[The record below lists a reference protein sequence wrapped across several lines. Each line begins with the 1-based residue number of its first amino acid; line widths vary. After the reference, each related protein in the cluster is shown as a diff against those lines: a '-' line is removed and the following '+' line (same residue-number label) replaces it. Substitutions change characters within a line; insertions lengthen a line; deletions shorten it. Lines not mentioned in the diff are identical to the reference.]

1 MKFLVFN
8 VIVLCSLGYLLTSK
22 PNENFNQWFS
32 NTKDKI
38 TNLSKEEVILSNKI
52 ELFVFTLSR
61 NNSDENDN
69 IKNNPDIIFN
79 IGHLRSYSNFLEL
92 DTDTII
98 KKFKDEVSFNFKEEK
113 KNITPIVE
121 NNFFKIEKFFAASII
136 MVVFTSF
143 YFLFVDQ
150 NDNEIN
156 FALIPD
162 IPESLEP
169 IVEKANTFD
178 NLSQSSDIKKSDLI
192 NNSSAIA
199 SIEFDE
205 NVTTVA
211 TLKILNP
218 TWLQLRDEEN
228 NIVLSKLMDKDE
240 EFSYELKLN
249 YNITAG
255 NAGNILVLID
265 DEVRGKIGKY
275 GDILDS
281 FVLYKDFT
289 N

>member
-1 MKFLVFN
+1 
-8 VIVLCSLGYLLTSK
+8 
-22 PNENFNQWFS
+22 
-32 NTKDKI
+32 
-38 TNLSKEEVILSNKI
+38 
-52 ELFVFTLSR
+52 
-61 NNSDENDN
+61 
-69 IKNNPDIIFN
+69 
-79 IGHLRSYSNFLEL
+79 
-92 DTDTII
+92 
-98 KKFKDEVSFNFKEEK
+98 
-113 KNITPIVE
+113 
-121 NNFFKIEKFFAASII
+121 

-143 YFLFVDQ
+143 YFLFVNQ

-156 FALIPD
+156 FALIPN

-178 NLSQSSDIKKSDLI
+178 NLSQSSAIKKSHLK
-192 NNSSAIA
+192 NNFSAIA
-199 SIEFDE
+199 SVEFDE
-205 NVTTVA
+205 KVTTVA
-211 TLKILNP
+211 TLKMLNP

-228 NIVLSKLMDKDE
+228 NIVLSKLMEKDE
-240 EFSYELKLN
+240 EFSYELNLN

-265 DEVRGKIGKY
+265 NEVRGKIGKY

>member
-1 MKFLVFN
+1 MKTVGQ
-8 VIVLCSLGYLLTSK
+8 ILLIARNSK
-22 PNENFNQWFS
+22 
-32 NTKDKI
+32 
-38 TNLSKEEVILSNKI
+38 NLSISDISI
-52 ELFVFTLSR
+52 ELKISKSIIIDL
-61 NNSDENDN
+61 ENDN

-98 KKFKDEVSFNFKEEK
+98 KQFKDQVSFNIKEEK

-136 MVVFTSF
+136 LVVFTSF

-150 NDNEIN
+150 NNNEIN

-178 NLSQSSDIKKSDLI
+178 NLSQNSDIKKSDLI

-205 NVTTVA
+205 SLTTVA

-249 YNITAG
+249 YNITVG

>member
-1 MKFLVFN
+1 MKTVGHILS
-8 VIVLCSLGYLLTSK
+8 IERK
-22 PNENFNQWFS
+22 
-32 NTKDKI
+32 TK
-38 TNLSKEEVILSNKI
+38 NLSISDISI
-52 ELFVFTLSR
+52 ELKISKSIIVDL
-61 NNSDENDN
+61 ENDN

-79 IGHLRSYSNFLEL
+79 IGHLRSYSNFLGL
-92 DTDTII
+92 DADTII
-98 KKFKDEVSFNFKEEK
+98 NKFKDQVSFNIKEEK
-113 KNITPIVE
+113 KNITPIIE

-169 IVEKANTFD
+169 IVEKANTYD
-178 NLSQSSDIKKSDLI
+178 DLSQSSDTKKSDLI

-199 SIEFDE
+199 SIESNE

-211 TLKILNP
+211 TLKMLNP

>member
-1 MKFLVFN
+1 METVGQILSSERNCK
-8 VIVLCSLGYLLTSK
+8 
-22 PNENFNQWFS
+22 
-32 NTKDKI
+32 
-38 TNLSKEEVILSNKI
+38 NLSINDIAAELKI
-52 ELFVFTLSR
+52 SKNIIIDL
-61 NNSDENDN
+61 ENDN

-98 KKFKDEVSFNFKEEK
+98 KKFKNDLSFYINKEK

-121 NNFFKIEKFFAASII
+121 NNFFKIEKFFAASLILI
-136 MVVFTSF
+136 VFSSF
-143 YFLFVDQ
+143 YFLFIYEYNNQIDY
-150 NDNEIN
+150 
-156 FALIPD
+156 ALVPD

-169 IVEKANTFD
+169 IIEKANTFD
-178 NLSQSSDIKKSDLI
+178 NDLSQENDSNISDLI

-199 SIEFDE
+199 SMEIDE
-205 NVTTVA
+205 NISTVA

-218 TWLQLRDEEN
+218 TWLQLRDENN

-240 EFSYELKLN
+240 EFSYEINLN

-265 DEVRGKIGKY
+265 GNVRGKIGKY

-281 FVLYKDFT
+281 FILYKDFT

>member
-1 MKFLVFN
+1 MKTVGQILSVGRN
-8 VIVLCSLGYLLTSK
+8 SK
-22 PNENFNQWFS
+22 
-32 NTKDKI
+32 
-38 TNLSKEEVILSNKI
+38 NLSISDVAI
-52 ELFVFTLSR
+52 ELKISKSVINDLENNNII
-61 NNSDENDN
+61 NNS
-69 IKNNPDIIFN
+69 DIIFN

-98 KKFKDEVSFNFKEEK
+98 KKFKDEVSFNVKEEK

-136 MVVFTSF
+136 FIIFISF
-143 YFLFVDQ
+143 YFLFIDK
-150 NDNEIN
+150 NNNEIN
-156 FALIPD
+156 FALVPD

-169 IVEKANTFD
+169 VVEKANTFD
-178 NLSQSSDIKKSDLI
+178 NLSQSSDINKSDLV

-199 SIEFDE
+199 SIEFDKD
-205 NVTTVA
+205 VTTVA
-211 TLKILNP
+211 TLKILNS

-255 NAGNILVLID
+255 NAGNILVLIN

-275 GDILDS
+275 GDIIDS
-281 FVLYKDFT
+281 FVLYKDFV

>member
-1 MKFLVFN
+1 MN
-8 VIVLCSLGYLLTSK
+8 TIGQILLAGRNSK
-22 PNENFNQWFS
+22 
-32 NTKDKI
+32 
-38 TNLSKEEVILSNKI
+38 NLSIRDISI
-52 ELFVFTLSR
+52 ELNIPKSIIIDL
-61 NNSDENDN
+61 ENDN

-79 IGHLRSYSNFLEL
+79 IGHLRSYLNLLEL

-98 KKFKDEVSFNFKEEK
+98 EKFKIQVSFDNKEEK

-121 NNFFKIEKFFAASII
+121 NNFFKIEKFFAATII
-136 MVVFTSF
+136 LILFTSF
-143 YFLFVDQ
+143 YYLFIDQ
-150 NDNEIN
+150 NNNEIN
-156 FALIPD
+156 FALVPD

-169 IVEKANTFD
+169 TIEQANTF
-178 NLSQSSDIKKSDLI
+178 NNTSQSSNINKSDLI

-199 SIEFDE
+199 STKLDDNI
-205 NVTTVA
+205 NTVA

-218 TWLQLRDEEN
+218 TWLQLRDQEN
-228 NIVLSKLMDKDE
+228 KIILSKLMDKDE

-255 NAGNILVLID
+255 NAGNILVLVD
-265 DEVRGKIGKY
+265 GDVRGKIGKH

-281 FVLYKDFT
+281 FIIYKDFT

>member
-1 MKFLVFN
+1 MKKVGQILS
-8 VIVLCSLGYLLTSK
+8 IARSSK
-22 PNENFNQWFS
+22 
-32 NTKDKI
+32 
-38 TNLSKEEVILSNKI
+38 NLSINDIAI
-52 ELFVFTLSR
+52 ELKISKSIIIDF
-61 NNSDENDN
+61 ENDN
-69 IKNNPDIIFN
+69 IKNNSDIIFN

-98 KKFKDEVSFNFKEEK
+98 EKFKDEVSFNINKEK
-113 KNITPIVE
+113 KNITPIIE
-121 NNFFKIEKFFAASII
+121 NNFFKIEKFFAASVILII
-136 MVVFTSF
+136 FTSF
-143 YFLFVDQ
+143 YFLFIDQ
-150 NDNEIN
+150 NHNEID
-156 FALIPD
+156 FALVPD
-162 IPESLEP
+162 IPESSEP
-169 IVEKANTFD
+169 IVEKANTFNN
-178 NLSQSSDIKKSDLI
+178 NLSQSTNINKSDLI

-205 NVTTVA
+205 DITTIA
-211 TLKILNP
+211 TLKMLNP
-218 TWLQLRDEEN
+218 TWLQLRDESN
-228 NIVLSKLMDKDE
+228 NIILSKLMDKDE

-265 DEVRGKIGKY
+265 GDVRGKIGKY

>member
-1 MKFLVFN
+1 MKTV
-8 VIVLCSLGYLLTSK
+8 G
-22 PNENFNQWFS
+22 Q
-32 NTKDKI
+32 
-38 TNLSKEEVILSNKI
+38 ILSIGRNSKKLSISDISI
-52 ELFVFTLSR
+52 ELKISKSIITDL
-61 NNSDENDN
+61 ENDN

-98 KKFKDEVSFNFKEEK
+98 KKFKDEVSFNIKEEK

-136 MVVFTSF
+136 LVIFTSF

-150 NDNEIN
+150 NNNEIN

-178 NLSQSSDIKKSDLI
+178 NLSQNSDIKKSDLI

-205 NVTTVA
+205 NLTTVA

-275 GDILDS
+275 GDIIDS

>member
-1 MKFLVFN
+1 MKTVGQILSVGR
-8 VIVLCSLGYLLTSK
+8 ISK
-22 PNENFNQWFS
+22 
-32 NTKDKI
+32 
-38 TNLSKEEVILSNKI
+38 NLSIGDIEMELKI
-52 ELFVFTLSR
+52 SKSIIIDL
-61 NNSDENDN
+61 ENDN
-69 IKNNPDIIFN
+69 IKNDSDIIFN

-98 KKFKDEVSFNFKEEK
+98 KKFKDEVSFNIKEEK
-113 KNITPIVE
+113 KHITPIVE

-136 MVVFTSF
+136 LIIFTSF
-143 YFLFVDQ
+143 YFLFIDQ

-156 FALIPD
+156 FALVPN

-169 IVEKANTFD
+169 IVEKANTFN
-178 NLSQSSDIKKSDLI
+178 NLSERSEIKKSDLI
-192 NNSSAIA
+192 NNSSALA

-205 NVTTVA
+205 DVTTVA
-211 TLKILNP
+211 TLKMLNP

-275 GDILDS
+275 GDIIDS

>member
-1 MKFLVFN
+1 MKTVGQILSVER
-8 VIVLCSLGYLLTSK
+8 SSK
-22 PNENFNQWFS
+22 
-32 NTKDKI
+32 
-38 TNLSKEEVILSNKI
+38 NLSIGDIAI
-52 ELFVFTLSR
+52 ELKISKSIIIDL
-61 NNSDENDN
+61 ENDN
-69 IKNNPDIIFN
+69 IKNDSDIIFN

-92 DTDTII
+92 DTDIII
-98 KKFKDEVSFNFKEEK
+98 KKFKEEVSFNIKEEK

-136 MVVFTSF
+136 FIVFTSF
-143 YFLFVDQ
+143 YFLFINQD
-150 NDNEIN
+150 DKEIN
-156 FALIPD
+156 FALVPD

-205 NVTTVA
+205 NLTTVA

-249 YNITAG
+249 
-255 NAGNILVLID
+255 
-265 DEVRGKIGKY
+265 
-275 GDILDS
+275 
-281 FVLYKDFT
+281 
-289 N
+289 

>member
-1 MKFLVFN
+1 MRLIKFD
-8 VIVLCSLGYLLTSK
+8 LL
-22 PNENFNQWFS
+22 F
-32 NTKDKI
+32 
-38 TNLSKEEVILSNKI
+38 
-52 ELFVFTLSR
+52 
-61 NNSDENDN
+61 
-69 IKNNPDIIFN
+69 
-79 IGHLRSYSNFLEL
+79 
-92 DTDTII
+92 
-98 KKFKDEVSFNFKEEK
+98 SFNFKEEK
-113 KNITPIVE
+113 KNNITPIVE
-121 NNFFKIEKFFAASII
+121 SNFFKIEKFFAASII
-136 MVVFTSF
+136 LIVFTSF
-143 YFLFVDQ
+143 YFLFIGQ

-156 FALIPD
+156 FALVPD

-169 IVEKANTFD
+169 ILEKANTLD
-178 NLSQSSDIKKSDLI
+178 NLSTSSEIKKSNLI

-199 SIEFDE
+199 SIELDE
-205 NVTTVA
+205 DLTTIA

-228 NIVLSKLMDKDE
+228 NIVLSKLMNKDE

-265 DEVRGKIGKY
+265 NEVRGKIGKY

-281 FVLYKDFT
+281 FVLYTDFT

>member
-1 MKFLVFN
+1 MKTVGQILSIERN
-8 VIVLCSLGYLLTSK
+8 SK
-22 PNENFNQWFS
+22 
-32 NTKDKI
+32 
-38 TNLSKEEVILSNKI
+38 NLSISDISI
-52 ELFVFTLSR
+52 ELKISKSIIIDL
-61 NNSDENDN
+61 ENDN
-69 IKNNPDIIFN
+69 IKNNSDIIFN

-98 KKFKDEVSFNFKEEK
+98 KKFKDQVSFNIKEEK
-113 KNITPIVE
+113 SNITPIVE

-136 MVVFTSF
+136 LVIFTSF
-143 YFLFVDQ
+143 YFLFIDQ

-211 TLKILNP
+211 TLKMLNP

>member
-1 MKFLVFN
+1 MKTVGQ
-8 VIVLCSLGYLLTSK
+8 ILLIARNSK
-22 PNENFNQWFS
+22 
-32 NTKDKI
+32 
-38 TNLSKEEVILSNKI
+38 NLSISDISI
-52 ELFVFTLSR
+52 ELKISKSIIIDL
-61 NNSDENDN
+61 ENDN

-98 KKFKDEVSFNFKEEK
+98 KKFKDQVSFNIKEEK

-136 MVVFTSF
+136 LIIFTSF
-143 YFLFVDQ
+143 YFLFIDE
-150 NDNEIN
+150 NNNEIN
-156 FALIPD
+156 FALVPD

-178 NLSQSSDIKKSDLI
+178 NLSQSSDIKKSNLI
-192 NNSSAIA
+192 NKSSAIA
-199 SIEFDE
+199 STEFDE
-205 NVTTVA
+205 DLTTVA
-211 TLKILNP
+211 TLKILNS

-228 NIVLSKLMDKDE
+228 NIILSKLMDKDE

-265 DEVRGKIGKY
+265 NEVRGKIGKY
-275 GDILDS
+275 GDIIDS

>member
-1 MKFLVFN
+1 MKTVGQILS
-8 VIVLCSLGYLLTSK
+8 IERK
-22 PNENFNQWFS
+22 
-32 NTKDKI
+32 TK
-38 TNLSKEEVILSNKI
+38 NLSISDISI
-52 ELFVFTLSR
+52 ELKISKSIIVDL
-61 NNSDENDN
+61 ENDN

-92 DTDTII
+92 DADTII
-98 KKFKDEVSFNFKEEK
+98 NKFKDQVSFNIKEEK
-113 KNITPIVE
+113 KNITPIID

-169 IVEKANTFD
+169 IVEKANTYD
-178 NLSQSSDIKKSDLI
+178 DLSQSSDTKKSDLI

-199 SIEFDE
+199 SIEFSE
-205 NVTTVA
+205 NVSTVA
-211 TLKILNP
+211 TLKMLNP

-265 DEVRGKIGKY
+265 NEVRGKIGKY

-281 FVLYKDFT
+281 FVLYTDFT

>member
-1 MKFLVFN
+1 METVGQILSSERNCK
-8 VIVLCSLGYLLTSK
+8 
-22 PNENFNQWFS
+22 
-32 NTKDKI
+32 
-38 TNLSKEEVILSNKI
+38 NLSINDIAAELKI
-52 ELFVFTLSR
+52 SKNIIIDL
-61 NNSDENDN
+61 ENDN

-92 DTDTII
+92 DTDIII
-98 KKFKDEVSFNFKEEK
+98 KKFKNDLSFNINKEK

-121 NNFFKIEKFFAASII
+121 NNFFKIERFFAASLILI
-136 MVVFTSF
+136 VFSSF
-143 YFLFVDQ
+143 YFLFIYENNNQIDY
-150 NDNEIN
+150 
-156 FALIPD
+156 ALVPN

-169 IVEKANTFD
+169 IIEKANTFD
-178 NLSQSSDIKKSDLI
+178 NDLSQENNSKMNDLI
-192 NNSSAIA
+192 NNSSVIA

-205 NVTTVA
+205 KVTTVA
-211 TLKILNP
+211 TLKMLNP

-265 DEVRGKIGKY
+265 RDVRGKIGKY

-281 FVLYKDFT
+281 FILYKDFT

>member
-1 MKFLVFN
+1 MNTVGQILS
-8 VIVLCSLGYLLTSK
+8 I
-22 PNENFNQWFS
+22 ER
-32 NTKDKI
+32 NTK
-38 TNLSKEEVILSNKI
+38 NLSISDISI
-52 ELFVFTLSR
+52 ELKISKSIIVDL
-61 NNSDENDN
+61 ENDN

-98 KKFKDEVSFNFKEEK
+98 QKFKDQVSFNSKEEK

-121 NNFFKIEKFFAASII
+121 NNFFKIEKFFAASLILII
-136 MVVFTSF
+136 FTSF

-169 IVEKANTFD
+169 IVEKANTFN

-205 NVTTVA
+205 NLTTVA

>member
-1 MKFLVFN
+1 METVGQILSSERNRK
-8 VIVLCSLGYLLTSK
+8 
-22 PNENFNQWFS
+22 
-32 NTKDKI
+32 
-38 TNLSKEEVILSNKI
+38 NLSINDIAAELKI
-52 ELFVFTLSR
+52 SKNIIIDL
-61 NNSDENDN
+61 ENDN

-98 KKFKDEVSFNFKEEK
+98 KKFKNDLSFNINKEK

-121 NNFFKIEKFFAASII
+121 NNFFKIERFFAASLILI
-136 MVVFTSF
+136 VFSSF
-143 YFLFVDQ
+143 YFLFIYE
-150 NDNEIN
+150 DNNQIDY
-156 FALIPD
+156 ALVPD

-169 IVEKANTFD
+169 IIEKANTFD
-178 NLSQSSDIKKSDLI
+178 NDISQENDSNISDLI

-199 SIEFDE
+199 SIEIDE
-205 NVTTVA
+205 NISTVA

-218 TWLQLRDEEN
+218 TWLQLRDENN

-240 EFSYELKLN
+240 EFSYKLNLN

-265 DEVRGKIGKY
+265 GNVRGKIGKY

-281 FVLYKDFT
+281 FILYKDFT

>member
-1 MKFLVFN
+1 MKTVGQILSIERN
-8 VIVLCSLGYLLTSK
+8 SK
-22 PNENFNQWFS
+22 
-32 NTKDKI
+32 
-38 TNLSKEEVILSNKI
+38 NLSINDISI
-52 ELFVFTLSR
+52 ELKISKSIIVDL
-61 NNSDENDN
+61 ENDN

-98 KKFKDEVSFNFKEEK
+98 KKFKDQVSFNIKEEK

-136 MVVFTSF
+136 FTIFISF
-143 YFLFVDQ
+143 YFLFIDQ
-150 NDNEIN
+150 NDNEVN
-156 FALIPD
+156 FALVPD

-178 NLSQSSDIKKSDLI
+178 NLSQSSDINKSDLI

-211 TLKILNP
+211 TLKMLNP

>member
-1 MKFLVFN
+1 MKTVGQILSIARN
-8 VIVLCSLGYLLTSK
+8 SK
-22 PNENFNQWFS
+22 
-32 NTKDKI
+32 
-38 TNLSKEEVILSNKI
+38 NLSISDISI
-52 ELFVFTLSR
+52 ELKISKSIIIDL
-61 NNSDENDN
+61 ENDN

-98 KKFKDEVSFNFKEEK
+98 KKFKDEVSFNIKEEK

-136 MVVFTSF
+136 LIIFTSF
-143 YFLFVDQ
+143 YFLFIDQ

-156 FALIPD
+156 FALVPD

-211 TLKILNP
+211 TLKMLNP

>member
-1 MKFLVFN
+1 MKTVGQILSIRRN
-8 VIVLCSLGYLLTSK
+8 SK
-22 PNENFNQWFS
+22 
-32 NTKDKI
+32 
-38 TNLSKEEVILSNKI
+38 NLSISDISI
-52 ELFVFTLSR
+52 ELKISKSIITDL
-61 NNSDENDN
+61 ENDN

-79 IGHLRSYSNFLEL
+79 IGHLRSYSNFLDL

-98 KKFKDEVSFNFKEEK
+98 KKFKDEVSFNIKEEK

-136 MVVFTSF
+136 LVIFTSF

-162 IPESLEP
+162 IPESLDP

-178 NLSQSSDIKKSDLI
+178 NLSQSSDIKKTDLM
-192 NNSSAIA
+192 NTSSAVA
-199 SIEFDE
+199 SIETNE
-205 NVTTVA
+205 KVTTVA
-211 TLKILNP
+211 TLKMLNP
-218 TWLQLRDEEN
+218 TWLQLRDKED
-228 NIVLSKLMDKDE
+228 NIILSKLMDKDE

-265 DEVRGKIGKY
+265 NEVRGKIGKY

>member
-1 MKFLVFN
+1 MKTV
-8 VIVLCSLGYLLTSK
+8 G
-22 PNENFNQWFS
+22 Q
-32 NTKDKI
+32 
-38 TNLSKEEVILSNKI
+38 ILSIERNSKNISISDISI
-52 ELFVFTLSR
+52 ELKISKSIIIDL
-61 NNSDENDN
+61 ENDN

-92 DTDTII
+92 DADTII
-98 KKFKDEVSFNFKEEK
+98 KKFKDQVSFNIKEEK
-113 KNITPIVE
+113 SNITPIVE

-136 MVVFTSF
+136 LFVFTSF

-211 TLKILNP
+211 TLKMLNP

-228 NIVLSKLMDKDE
+228 NIILSKLMDKDE

>member
-1 MKFLVFN
+1 MKTVGEILSIARN
-8 VIVLCSLGYLLTSK
+8 SK
-22 PNENFNQWFS
+22 
-32 NTKDKI
+32 
-38 TNLSKEEVILSNKI
+38 NLSISDISI
-52 ELFVFTLSR
+52 ELKISKSIIIDF
-61 NNSDENDN
+61 ENDD
-69 IKNNPDIIFN
+69 IKNNSDIIFN

-92 DTDTII
+92 DTDII
-98 KKFKDEVSFNFKEEK
+98 IEKFKDEVSFNNKKEK

-121 NNFFKIEKFFAASII
+121 TNFFKIEKLFSASLILII
-136 MVVFTSF
+136 LTSF
-143 YFLFVDQ
+143 YFLFIDQ
-150 NDNEIN
+150 KNNDSNY
-156 FALIPD
+156 ALVPD

-169 IVEKANTFD
+169 IVEKANTFGN
-178 NLSQSSDIKKSDLI
+178 NLSTSSDINKSDFI

-205 NVTTVA
+205 DVTTVA
-211 TLKILNP
+211 TLKMLNP
-218 TWLQLRDEEN
+218 TWLQLRDQSN

-240 EFSYELKLN
+240 EFSYDLNLN

-265 DEVRGKIGKY
+265 GDIRGKIGKF

>member
-1 MKFLVFN
+1 METV
-8 VIVLCSLGYLLTSK
+8 G
-22 PNENFNQWFS
+22 Q
-32 NTKDKI
+32 
-38 TNLSKEEVILSNKI
+38 ILSIRRNSKKLSISNIAI
-52 ELFVFTLSR
+52 ELKISKSIIIDL
-61 NNSDENDN
+61 ENDN
-69 IKNNPDIIFN
+69 IKNNSEIIFN

-98 KKFKDEVSFNFKEEK
+98 QKFKDQVSFNSKEEK

-121 NNFFKIEKFFAASII
+121 NNFFKIEKFFAASLILII
-136 MVVFTSF
+136 FTSF

-178 NLSQSSDIKKSDLI
+178 NLSQSSDINKSDLI
-192 NNSSAIA
+192 NNFSALA
-199 SIEFDE
+199 FTEFDE
-205 NVTTVA
+205 DVTTVA

-218 TWLQLRDEEN
+218 TWLQLRDETD
-228 NIVLSKLMDKDE
+228 NIVLSKLMEKDE
-240 EFSYELKLN
+240 EFSYDLKLN

>member
-1 MKFLVFN
+1 MKTVGRILSIERN
-8 VIVLCSLGYLLTSK
+8 SK
-22 PNENFNQWFS
+22 
-32 NTKDKI
+32 
-38 TNLSKEEVILSNKI
+38 NLSISDIAI
-52 ELFVFTLSR
+52 ELKISKSIIIDL
-61 NNSDENDN
+61 ENDN

-92 DTDTII
+92 DADTII
-98 KKFKDEVSFNFKEEK
+98 KKFKDQVSFNVKEEK
-113 KNITPIVE
+113 NNITPILE

-136 MVVFTSF
+136 LVIFTSF
-143 YFLFVDQ
+143 YCLFVDQ

-169 IVEKANTFD
+169 IVEKVNTFD

-199 SIEFDE
+199 SIELDE

-211 TLKILNP
+211 TLKMLNS

>member
-1 MKFLVFN
+1 METVGQILSSERNCK
-8 VIVLCSLGYLLTSK
+8 
-22 PNENFNQWFS
+22 
-32 NTKDKI
+32 
-38 TNLSKEEVILSNKI
+38 NLSINDIAAELKI
-52 ELFVFTLSR
+52 SKNIIIDL
-61 NNSDENDN
+61 ENDS

-98 KKFKDEVSFNFKEEK
+98 KKFKNDLSFNINKEK

-121 NNFFKIEKFFAASII
+121 NNFFKIERFFAASLILI
-136 MVVFTSF
+136 VFSSF
-143 YFLFVDQ
+143 YFLFIYE
-150 NDNEIN
+150 NNNEIDY
-156 FALIPD
+156 ALVPD

-169 IVEKANTFD
+169 IIEKANTFD
-178 NLSQSSDIKKSDLI
+178 NDLSQENDSNISDLI

-199 SIEFDE
+199 SMEIDE
-205 NVTTVA
+205 NISTVA

-218 TWLQLRDEEN
+218 TWLQLRDENN

-240 EFSYELKLN
+240 EFSYELNLN

-265 DEVRGKIGKY
+265 GNVRGKIGKY

-281 FVLYKDFT
+281 FILYKDFT

>member
-1 MKFLVFN
+1 MNTVGQ
-8 VIVLCSLGYLLTSK
+8 ILLIARNSK
-22 PNENFNQWFS
+22 
-32 NTKDKI
+32 
-38 TNLSKEEVILSNKI
+38 NLSITDISI
-52 ELFVFTLSR
+52 ELKISKSIIIDLES
-61 NNSDENDN
+61 DN

-92 DTDTII
+92 DTYTII
-98 KKFKDEVSFNFKEEK
+98 QKFKDQVSFNSKEEK

-121 NNFFKIEKFFAASII
+121 NHFFKIEKFFAASLILVI
-136 MVVFTSF
+136 FTSF

-199 SIEFDE
+199 SIEIDE

-211 TLKILNP
+211 TLKMLNP